1 MSLFQKI
8 LVPTDFSPHAEDAL
22 RLASELAK
30 SSQATLCLVHVY
42 DLTPISV
49 PEGMTFYNASALAHM
64 RNELTRRLTDVQRT
78 ALTAGVREVE
88 MKLMEGQP
96 YREIVRAAEDTH
108 AQLIVMGSHGRT
120 GLAHILLGSVAE
132 RVVRKAPCP
141 VIVVP
146 CKEQA
151 ATAALAG
158 S

>member
-1 MSLFQKI
+1 
-8 LVPTDFSPHAEDAL
+8 
-22 RLASELAK
+22 
-30 SSQATLCLVHVY
+30 
-42 DLTPISV
+42 
-49 PEGMTFYNASALAHM
+49 MTFYNASALAHM